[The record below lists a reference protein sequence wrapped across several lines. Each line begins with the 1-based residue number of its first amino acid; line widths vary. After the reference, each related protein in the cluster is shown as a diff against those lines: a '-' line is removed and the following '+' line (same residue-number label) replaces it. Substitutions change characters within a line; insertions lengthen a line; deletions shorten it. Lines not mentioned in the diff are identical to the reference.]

1 MKAGIYIRV
10 STSMQVDR
18 ESLTIQ
24 EQRLRDYCASQ
35 GYEIHKVYREEG
47 VSAKDT
53 KRPQLTA
60 LLEDIKQHRI
70 QAVLVTKLDR
80 ITRSLKDLIGLVEF
94 FQEHEIKLI
103 SITQNIDTSG
113 PMGRFMLSLLGAV
126 SQVEREL
133 TAERVAEHMHYR
145 ALSGKWN
152 GGVVTYGF
160 VTRHRIMKELR
171 ASGLSED
178 EALRQATKLC
188 PEPKK
193 AYIDE
198 AEAKVVRK
206 IYDLYLKHKSIRKV
220 AHTLNAEGL
229 KTRKGETWPTTTI
242 VRILTSPTY
251 IGKISFGKRK
261 TDILTGKLKKVS
273 PDKWKIVPGQH
284 NGIVSEQEFNQ
295 VQRIISERKVKPNR
309 AEEFHLLRGLL
320 RCGQCGGGLYGYTY
334 HKATPAGV
342 IDYSYYRCRNA
353 AARGPSVCKGM
364 SIPGKEL
371 EDNVEKLI
379 LNLSENEGFLQ
390 NRELLLKEFLAQSNG
405 STTSVEEKRQRLLLQ
420 EKQFEAKKATLL
432 EKLESGLITDADF
445 KVRYELAQKQLDE
458 VHQQLADLATST
470 NSMEMQKGAMQAS
483 FENLSSLKKTWSCLS
498 TEGKNLRLQAIVDRI
513 VVTQVSPK
521 KVKLS
526 LTVFVD
532 ALSSETQPTQLVC
545 SINRRDTGSSPRR
558 A

>member
-18 ESLTIQ
+18 ESLTVQ
-24 EQRLRDYCASQ
+24 EQRLRDYCTSQ

-53 KRPQLTA
+53 KRPQLTE
-60 LLEDIKQHRI
+60 LLEDIRQHRI
-70 QAVLVTKLDR
+70 QVVLVTKLDR
-80 ITRSLKDLIGLVEF
+80 ITRSLKDLIGLIEF
-94 FQEHEIKLI
+94 FQEHDIKLI

-133 TAERVAEHMHYR
+133 TAERVSEHMHHR

-160 VTRHRIMKELR
+160 ATRHRILKELK

-178 EALRQATKLC
+178 EALREATKLC

-193 AYIDE
+193 GYIDE
-198 AEAKVVRK
+198 NEAKVVRK
-206 IYDLYLKHKSIRKV
+206 IYDLYLRHKSIRRV
-220 AHTLNAEGL
+220 AHILNSEGL

-284 NGIVSEQEFNQ
+284 NGIIPEEQFNQ
-295 VQRIISERKVKPNR
+295 VQTILKQRILKPSK
-309 AEEFHLLRGLL
+309 AEKFYLLRGVL
-320 RCGQCGGGLYGYTY
+320 RCGRCGGALYGYTY
-334 HKATPAGV
+334 YKKTPDGIV
-342 IDYSYYRCRNA
+342 EYSYYRCQNA
-353 AARGPSVCKGM
+353 VARGTSVCRGM
-364 SIPGKEL
+364 SVPAHEL
-371 EDNVEKLI
+371 EANIEKLV
-379 LNLSENEGFLQ
+379 LNLAEERGFLQ
-390 NRELLLKEFLAQSNG
+390 DRELLLKEFLEKSNG
-405 STTSVEEKRQRLLLQ
+405 SDTSFEEERQRLLVQ
-420 EKQFEAKKATLL
+420 EKQFETKKATLL
-432 EKLESGLITDADF
+432 EKLESGLITDDDF
-445 KVRYELAQKQLDE
+445 KVRYDLTRKQID
-458 VHQQLADLATST
+458 DLHSHLSEIATKT
-470 NSMEMQKGAMQAS
+470 DGMEIKRVAMQAS
-483 FENLSSLKKTWSCLS
+483 LESLSNLKQSWPLLT
-498 TEGKNLRLQAIVDRI
+498 TEGKNARLQVILHR
-513 VVTQVSPK
+513 VVVKEVPTK
-521 KVKLS
+521 IKLS
-526 LTVFVD
+526 VDAFLD
-532 ALSSETQPTQLVC
+532 ALSSERERAV
-545 SINRRDTGSSPRR
+545 SVAKVYRRDRGSSPPP